1 MQMASISRWTLSY
14 FSCALVALVAA
25 LSLMALGFGYPS
37 EALAAPQTLVV
48 VHLLAIGWLTLLMM
62 GALLQFLPVLVGRE
76 LWGSKLAPVAFVL
89 VLVGLILLLSGF
101 AAIDGWPGLPSALLP
116 IGGLVLIAGFS
127 VAAAVLMVTLLRA
140 ETLPL
145 PAAFVAVTLIV

>member
-48 VHLLAIGWLTLLMM
+48 VHL
-62 GALLQFLPVLVGRE
+62 
-76 LWGSKLAPVAFVL
+76 
-89 VLVGLILLLSGF
+89 
-101 AAIDGWPGLPSALLP
+101 
-116 IGGLVLIAGFS
+116 
-127 VAAAVLMVTLLRA
+127 
-140 ETLPL
+140 PL
-145 PAAFVAVTLIV
+145 PA